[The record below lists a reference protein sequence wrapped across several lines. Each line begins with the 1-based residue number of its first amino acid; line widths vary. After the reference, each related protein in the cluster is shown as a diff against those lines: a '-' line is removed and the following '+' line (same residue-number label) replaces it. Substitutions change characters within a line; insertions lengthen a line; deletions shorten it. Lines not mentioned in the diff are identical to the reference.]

1 MPKVKRKAKSRS
13 GKKVK
18 QAKKLLLISLVSVAV
33 LAALLIYFGG
43 SGFRWFGKK
52 GEHLGAVVR
61 ENSDRMG
68 SKADDVR
75 EGMKDAAKDVK
86 RDLVDKVKG
95 KD

>member
-1 MPKVKRKAKSRS
+1 MAKAKRKAKSRP
-13 GKKVK
+13 GKKLK
-18 QAKKLLLISLVSVAV
+18 QAKKLLLISLASIAV
-33 LAALLIYFGG
+33 LAALLLYFGG

-52 GEHLGAVVR
+52 GQHLGIVVR
-61 ENSDRMG
+61 EKSDRIG
-68 SKADDVR
+68 SKADDVQ